1 MPSLCKR
8 NLIGLGLGRSDLAHS
23 LQETPPKSMAKC
35 TPVGLKS
42 QNALHAAFLAR
53 EGFTGHPQ
61 VLDVSNAFH
70 DFNRT
75 GR

>member
-1 MPSLCKR
+1 
-8 NLIGLGLGRSDLAHS
+8 
-23 LQETPPKSMAKC
+23 MAKC